1 MKKYFR
7 LLLILWIP
15 FGCETEHKLTFEP
28 LELQGESCKNCPEIT
43 INIPHALDESGVATA
58 INRSLREE
66 VIALLS
72 FSENEDIEN
81 VDEAMASFTESYKEL
96 KTKFPDEIGWEA
108 KINGEIIYEDANM
121 VTIVVNSYTFTGG
134 AHGYGSTSYL
144 NFDKAKG
151 TELENWQLFDDPE
164 GFEKF
169 AETKFRVQEKIP
181 QDSNINATGFMF
193 EGDSFH
199 LPNNVGYTQD
209 GVQLIYNQYEVASYA
224 DGPIILTLP
233 YSEVN
238 LFLKRKVKS

>member
-96 KTKFPDEIGWEA
+96 KTKFPDEIGVHHNGHHIGIF
-108 KINGEIIYEDANM
+108 INDFAIYFGLPAYFIGE
-121 VTIVVNSYTFTGG
+121 FG
-134 AHGYGSTSYL
+134 L
-144 NFDKAKG
+144 
-151 TELENWQLFDDPE
+151 
-164 GFEKF
+164 
-169 AETKFRVQEKIP
+169 
-181 QDSNINATGFMF
+181 
-193 EGDSFH
+193 
-199 LPNNVGYTQD
+199 
-209 GVQLIYNQYEVASYA
+209 
-224 DGPIILTLP
+224 
-233 YSEVN
+233 
-238 LFLKRKVKS
+238 

>member
-1 MKKYFR
+1 MKKYLGV
-7 LLLILWIP
+7 LLFLWILV
-15 FGCETEHKLTFEP
+15 GCQTEHKLTFEP
-28 LELQGESCKNCPEIT
+28 LNLQGESCQNCPEIT
-43 INIPHALDESGVATA
+43 INIPHALDDTGVATA

-72 FSENEDIEN
+72 FSENEDVGDI
-81 VDEAMASFTESYKEL
+81 DQAIASFTDSYKEL

-108 KINGEIIYEDANM
+108 KINGEIIYEDANL

-144 NFDKAKG
+144 NFDKRKG
-151 TELENWQLFDDPE
+151 TELENWELFDDPE

-169 AETKFRVQEKIP
+169 AETKFRIQEDIP

-193 EGDSFH
+193 EGDMFH
-199 LPNNVGYTQD
+199 LPYNVGYTQD

-224 DGPIILTLP
+224 DGPIVLTLP
-233 YSEVN
+233 YAEVN
-238 LFLKRKVKS
+238 VYLKRKVKS